1 MNFGLKTLSGSIII
15 SAMINLGCSAN
26 AQNTS
31 PDVVGHVYSNIY
43 WSDGDSGRLDDLK
56 FRLANIDA
64 PETGRLGQRSGAKC
78 ELEIKRGFDAKQFI
92 VEFTCGAELIIIK
105 DYGEDRY
112 GRLVIDLAANGKDV
126 AQAGVT
132 AGVLGDWP
140 HKNGR
145 ALQKKPNWCA
155 VDK

>member
-1 MNFGLKTLSGSIII
+1 MKSGLKILKSPFII
-15 SAMINLGCSAN
+15 SVLLTTGCSAD

-31 PDVVGHVYSNIY
+31 PDVVGQVYNTIY
-43 WSDGDSGRLDDLK
+43 WSDGDSGRLDGLK

-78 ELEIKRGFDAKQFI
+78 ELEIERGFEAKEYI
-92 VEFTCGAELIIIK
+92 VEFTRDAELKIVNE
-105 DYGEDRY
+105 YGEDRY
-112 GRLVIDLAANGKDV
+112 GRLVLDLSADGKDV
-126 AQAGVT
+126 AQAGVI

-145 ALQKKPNWCA
+145 ALQKKPDWCTTS
-155 VDK
+155 K

>member
-1 MNFGLKTLSGSIII
+1 MTHGLKILSTPFVI
-15 SAMINLGCSAN
+15 SALLTMGCSTD
-26 AQNTS
+26 AQDTS
-31 PDVVGHVYSNIY
+31 PDVNGQVYNTIY
-43 WSDGDSGRLDDLK
+43 WSDGDSGRLDGLK

-78 ELEIKRGFDAKQFI
+78 ELEIERGFEAKGFI
-92 VEFTCGAELIIIK
+92 VEFTRGAELMIIK

-112 GRLVIDLAANGKDV
+112 GRLVIDLAADGKDV
-126 AQAGVT
+126 ARAGIE

-140 HKNGR
+140 HRNGR

-155 VDK
+155 TDK